1 MGARAHGQTA
11 VISGEFE
18 LVLIGSGVA
27 ATLVAQQ
34 VLAHQPGASILILEA
49 GPRIPSRDR
58 GSWWG
63 LVLDRTTPYQWTY
76 DQDDPAKPDCESLT
90 TGTTPWAFRE
100 SRVRAFGGS
109 TMHWGGWA
117 LRYKEEDF
125 RCRTNT
131 GRGADWPFGYEELE
145 PWYAFAEEVL
155 GVGGRAGLH
164 SDPRRSG
171 GYPLPHFPWSA
182 NEAELASA
190 MEALGLEPG
199 HMPIARFRRCMTTG
213 TCKYCP
219 LGSRYSAQDHLD
231 EIAADPRHTGLRI
244 VTEAPVKQILV
255 EGFRAVGVEYVH
267 PDTKELAKV
276 SARQIVVCA
285 GTYESTKLM
294 LASQSHQWPNGI
306 GNNSDQVGRNIV
318 THLMMRTR
326 GKRSGNPRRLFQE
339 YDFPTL
345 MTRSWDTPD
354 RQRDGKVFVFN
365 DRGLPNYRFEDA
377 MIAGKSKVD
386 LLAEFEST
394 TDAGLHAF
402 IEEFG
407 EPHNRLTLAGGT
419 GLFGLPNMA
428 VSFSRPPEVE
438 ATISRVVSDI
448 QDILEAAGYTLA
460 GYKQDKPRG
469 DHASGSL
476 RMGVDESLSVTNAD
490 LQVHGFD
497 NLYVCS
503 NAVLPN
509 AAAVNPTLTLSAL
522 ALRLGSR
529 LGAAP

>member
-1 MGARAHGQTA
+1 
-11 VISGEFE
+11 
-18 LVLIGSGVA
+18 
-27 ATLVAQQ
+27 
-34 VLAHQPGASILILEA
+34 
-49 GPRIPSRDR
+49 
-58 GSWWG
+58 
-63 LVLDRTTPYQWTY
+63 
-76 DQDDPAKPDCESLT
+76 
-90 TGTTPWAFRE
+90 
-100 SRVRAFGGS
+100 
-109 TMHWGGWA
+109 
-117 LRYKEEDF
+117 
-125 RCRTNT
+125 
-131 GRGADWPFGYEELE
+131 
-145 PWYAFAEEVL
+145 
-155 GVGGRAGLH
+155 
-164 SDPRRSG
+164 
-171 GYPLPHFPWSA
+171 
-182 NEAELASA
+182 
-190 MEALGLEPG
+190 
-199 HMPIARFRRCMTTG
+199 
-213 TCKYCP
+213 
-219 LGSRYSAQDHLD
+219 
-231 EIAADPRHTGLRI
+231 
-244 VTEAPVKQILV
+244 
-255 EGFRAVGVEYVH
+255 
-267 PDTKELAKV
+267 
-276 SARQIVVCA
+276 
-285 GTYESTKLM
+285 
-294 LASQSHQWPNGI
+294 
-306 GNNSDQVGRNIV
+306 
-318 THLMMRTR
+318 
-326 GKRSGNPRRLFQE
+326 
-339 YDFPTL
+339 

-428 VSFSRPPEVE
+428 ISFSRPPEVE

-448 QDILEAAGYTLA
+448 QDILDAAGYTLA

-476 RMGVDESLSVTNAD
+476 RMGIDESLSVTNPD